1 MKQMTPKEAVNMVY
15 EKVGGVVSA
24 NSLSELP
31 RDRRQGYNLKS
42 HNQCTSG
49 IGSNHRKDLI
59 YDLLQQRFGSLKDFV
74 RNVSFDDA
82 VSCVLFTDQQLYDIE
97 RFCTNRGSTTN
108 SVFGVDPT
116 FNLGNFYVTVTTY
129 ENLLRVNR
137 KTGKHPVFIGPMLV
151 HQKRTYETYFYFAS
165 ELMKHRKSLTSLCAV
180 GTDGE
185 EQLSNTFSTVFP
197 EATKLLCSFHK
208 RDNIKMKLRDM
219 CVPERESKEIMNSI
233 FGYQIEDTL
242 YLGLID
248 SSDANDFQVKLE
260 KLKSNR
266 DKLCSGFYEWFVVN
280 EAGLFCS
287 SLIRS
292 VRTTAGLGLP
302 PPLCTTNNNESINRL
317 LKEKVHYKKQE

>member
-1 MKQMTPKEAVNMVY
+1 
-15 EKVGGVVSA
+15 
-24 NSLSELP
+24 
-31 RDRRQGYNLKS
+31 
-42 HNQCTSG
+42 
-49 IGSNHRKDLI
+49 
-59 YDLLQQRFGSLKDFV
+59 
-74 RNVSFDDA
+74 
-82 VSCVLFTDQQLYDIE
+82 
-97 RFCTNRGSTTN
+97 
-108 SVFGVDPT
+108 
-116 FNLGNFYVTVTTY
+116 
-129 ENLLRVNR
+129 
-137 KTGKHPVFIGPMLV
+137 MLV

-180 GTDGE
+180 STDGE
-185 EQLSNTFSTVFP
+185 EQLSNAFSTVFP

-260 KLKSNR
+260 KLKSNW

-302 PPLCTTNNNESINRL
+302 PTLYTTNNNESINRL
-317 LKEKVHYKKQE
+317 LKEKVHYKKQEWPSFNSKMQQLVAEQQQEYSKAVCCCGEYELHSDYKHLEASQSDWTRMTPELRKAKVEKLLKQSAKDSNSVTCSKDHSFHSVPTALSIDWTKANISYLQPSRGRFVD

>member
-1 MKQMTPKEAVNMVY
+1 
-15 EKVGGVVSA
+15 
-24 NSLSELP
+24 
-31 RDRRQGYNLKS
+31 
-42 HNQCTSG
+42 
-49 IGSNHRKDLI
+49 
-59 YDLLQQRFGSLKDFV
+59 
-74 RNVSFDDA
+74 
-82 VSCVLFTDQQLYDIE
+82 
-97 RFCTNRGSTTN
+97 
-108 SVFGVDPT
+108 
-116 FNLGNFYVTVTTY
+116 
-129 ENLLRVNR
+129 
-137 KTGKHPVFIGPMLV
+137 MLV

-185 EQLSNTFSTVFP
+185 EQLSNAFSTVFP

-260 KLKSNR
+260 NLKSNW

-302 PPLCTTNNNESINRL
+302 PPLYTTNNNESINCL
-317 LKEKVHYKKQE
+317 LTEKVHYKKQEWPSFNSKMQQLVAEQQQEYSKAVCCCGEYELHSDYKHLEASQSDWSRMTPEQ